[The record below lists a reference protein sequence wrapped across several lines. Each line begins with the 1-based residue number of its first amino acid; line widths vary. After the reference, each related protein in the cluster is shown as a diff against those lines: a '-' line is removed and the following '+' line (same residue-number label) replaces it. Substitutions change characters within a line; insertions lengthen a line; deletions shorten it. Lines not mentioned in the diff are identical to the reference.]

1 MIDRLRTHLLP
12 ACRRALQLALA
23 LPLLA
28 APLKAQWTAPTP
40 EELSMTSQPQVPGAP
55 AVYLFR
61 EEVSEDNLHMYSVYV
76 RLKVLTEAGKN
87 QANVELRYFAG
98 SSVNNTVDS
107 IAGRTIEPDGRV
119 VPFTGKPYQKLIVRG
134 QGMRYMAKVF
144 TMPEV
149 EVGSILEYRY
159 KLRWDDHFYES
170 PEWYVQSDYFVRK
183 AHFQWKPTNTAHLVN
198 DRGQLI
204 GTIAWTNILPEGVK
218 LQQTQLPAVG
228 QHEGQAIFDLN
239 VQDVAPQPEEDHMPP
254 VSSFTYRVQFYYTA
268 FRTGQ
273 EYWKSEGNFWAKK
286 QDKLIGPGNAVRAAA
301 TELTAGA
308 DTPDAKLRKLYA
320 AVQGF
325 ENTDFTRQHTTAE
338 EKSEGFREVHTTEDV
353 LARKRGDSDQLAELF
368 IALARAAGF
377 KAFPMIV
384 TSRNKRIFYAAYLT
398 FQQFDDIV
406 AIVNVDGKDVFFD
419 PGSRFCPY
427 GHLAWKHTMAGGVR
441 EIDGGGSV
449 LTNTP
454 GESYTASRIQRVANL
469 TMDEHGAVH
478 GTAKLTFIGSP
489 ALRWRQHSLEGDDS
503 SLNRELQE
511 HMEHLLPHGMEVK
524 VTSIEKL
531 TDYEQ
536 PLTVNYD
543 VSGLPGSPTGKRLV
557 VPSDIFEANSRSTFP
572 HEKRESAV
580 YFEYPEIVQDAL
592 RINFPPTFS
601 IESMPKTDGQT
612 YAKEAAYKITTEQKP
627 TSYTVRREFI
637 LGEIV
642 FMPKDYPELRS
653 FYNKVETR
661 DQESLVLKVGEGGG
675 SKSDTA
681 TSIHP

>member
-1 MIDRLRTHLLP
+1 MIDRLRTHLIP
-12 ACRRALQLALA
+12 AGYRALQLALA
-23 LPLLA
+23 LPMFA
-28 APLKAQWTAPTP
+28 VPLMAQWTAPTP

-61 EEVSEDNLHMYSVYV
+61 EETSEDNLHMYSVYV
-76 RLKVLTEAGKN
+76 RLKVLAEAGKE

-98 SSVNNTVDS
+98 SDVNNTVDS

-119 VPFTGKPYQKLIVRG
+119 VPFTGKPYQKLIVKG
-134 QGMRYMAKVF
+134 QGVRYMAKVF

-159 KLRWDDHFYES
+159 KLRWDDRYYKS
-170 PEWYVQSDYFVRK
+170 PEWYVQSDYFVRR
-183 AHFQWKPTNTAHLVN
+183 AHFQWRPSNTVEYLTN

-204 GTIAWTNILPEGVK
+204 GTIAWTNILPAGAK
-218 LQQTQLPAVG
+218 LEQTKLPPVG
-228 QHEGQAIFDLN
+228 QREGQTIFDLN
-239 VQDVAPQPEEDHMPP
+239 VHDIAPQPQEDYMPP
-254 VSSFTYRVQFYYTA
+254 VSSFSYRVQFYYTA
-268 FRTGQ
+268 FRTAP
-273 EYWKSEGNFWAKK
+273 EFWKSEGNYWAKK
-286 QDKLIGPGNAVRAAA
+286 QDKLIGPGSAVRSAAA
-301 TELTAGA
+301 ELTAGA

-325 ENTDFTRQHTTAE
+325 ENTDFTRQHSSAE
-338 EKSEGFREVHTTEDV
+338 EKSEGFREVRTTEDV

-377 KAFPMIV
+377 RAYPMILA
-384 TSRNKRIFYAAYLT
+384 SRDRRIFYPAYTT
-398 FQQFDDIV
+398 FQQFDDVV
-406 AIVNVDGKDVFFD
+406 AIVDVDGKEVFFD

-427 GHLAWKHTMAGGVR
+427 GHLAWKHTLAGGVR
-441 EIDGGGSV
+441 EVDGGSV
-449 LTNTP
+449 LANTP

-489 ALRWRQHSLEGDDS
+489 AISWRQHSLEGDDS

-511 HMEHLLPHGMEVK
+511 HLERMLPHGMEVK
-524 VTSIEKL
+524 VTSIDKL

-543 VSGLPGSPTGKRLV
+543 VSGLPGFPTGKRLV
-557 VPSDIFEANSRSTFP
+557 VPSDLFEANSRSTFP

-580 YFEYPEIVQDAL
+580 YFEYPHVVQDAL
-592 RINFPPTFS
+592 RINFPPTFT
-601 IESMPKTDGQT
+601 IESMPKTEGQS
-612 YAKEAAYKITTEQKP
+612 YAKDAAYKITTEQKP
-627 TSYTVRREFI
+627 TSYTVRREFV

-642 FMPKDYPELRS
+642 FMQKDYPDLRS

-681 TSIHP
+681 TSTHP